1 MSVLG
6 VKIEFSK
13 LASFIEKNPNKTN
26 KLLNEE
32 TYTSNKEDILV
43 VNELN
48 LPGQYSNW
56 TSYMVYPIEPVSAYL
71 YLKDDMYAIAP
82 ERLRANIL
90 LETKDKLSR
99 QIDAL
104 KDGKIGR
111 QRKKGLECLSKEAI
125 RLTEEE
131 RMTFW
136 NILMVIGNIQTI
148 VLGDG
153 KCPTIRFAPDI
164 RRWSNA
170 YPVYIVSEDLT
181 RVWKQNDDISNKI
194 VYWIDDM
201 EKAGAQIDWPE
212 AEGSKTELVE
222 ELSYRPGWKEENNKK
237 KKDELARMLTR
248 SNAIK
253 YLSQW

>member
-26 KLLNEE
+26 KLIDESELD
-32 TYTSNKEDILV
+32 TTTSSKITNT
-43 VNELN
+43 LN
-48 LPGQYSNW
+48 LPGGDSLWTQYL
-56 TSYMVYPIEPVSAYL
+56 VQPIEPVSAYL
-71 YLKDDMYAIAP
+71 YLKDDMYAISP

-111 QRKKGLECLSKEAI
+111 QRKKAMEWLSKEPSK
-125 RLTEEE
+125 LTQEE
-131 RMTFW
+131 RISFW
-136 NILMVIGNIQTI
+136 SILTVIGNIQTI

-164 RRWSNA
+164 RRWTDA
-170 YPVYIVSEDLT
+170 YPIYIVSEDLT
-181 RVWKQNDDISNKI
+181 RVWKPHDEINKKL
-194 VYWIDDM
+194 VFWIDTM
-201 EKAGAQIDWPE
+201 ERLGAEIDWPE
-212 AEGSKTELVE
+212 AEGSKAELVE
-222 ELSYRPGWKEENNKK
+222 ELSYRPGWKDEHGKK
-237 KKDELARMLTR
+237 KKEDLARMLTR
-248 SNAIK
+248 SNAIR
-253 YLSQW
+253 YLGEW

>member
-26 KLLNEE
+26 KLIGPDK
-32 TYTSNKEDILV
+32 TKEDDTLI
-43 VNELN
+43 VNEIN
-48 LPGQYSNW
+48 LPGGYKSW
-56 TSYMVYPIEPVSAYL
+56 TSYIVQPIEPVSAYL

-111 QRKKGLECLSKEAI
+111 QRKKAMEWLSKEASKLTQED
-125 RLTEEE
+125 RLN
-131 RMTFW
+131 FW

-164 RRWSNA
+164 RRWTNA
-170 YPVYIVSEDLT
+170 YPIYIVSEDLT
-181 RVWKQNDDISNKI
+181 HVWKPHEDIMGKLKF
-194 VYWIDDM
+194 WIDDM

-222 ELSYRPGWKEENNKK
+222 ELSYRPGWREENNKK
-237 KKDELARMLTR
+237 KKEELARMLTR
-248 SNAIK
+248 SNALK
-253 YLSQW
+253 YISEW